1 MTTLTTKIEVAI
13 QGEDGSDHIYVT
25 MAELK
30 KLVNMQR
37 VIFINCNA
45 VSRPSADIKKDLY
58 YPMQNSLKI
67 NRKQA
72 NIIVDDRLHF
82 ERIKEEI
89 HYERIYISKWQ
100 NNRLYIS
107 I

>member
-1 MTTLTTKIEVAI
+1 MKIKEAI
-13 QGEDGSDHIYVT
+13 QSEKGNAHIHIT

-30 KLVNMQR
+30 TLINMQR
-37 VIFINCNA
+37 VKVINCNA
-45 VSRPSADIKKDLY
+45 VSRPHADINDDLY
-58 YPMQNSLKI
+58 YPMQNIFQI

-72 NIIVDDRLHF
+72 NIIVDDRLNF

-89 HYERIYISKWQ
+89 HYERIYISKWR

>member
-1 MTTLTTKIEVAI
+1 MKIKKAI
-13 QGEDGSDHIYVT
+13 QSENGSAHIHLT

-30 KLVNMQR
+30 TLVNMQR
-37 VIFINCNA
+37 VKVISCQAI
-45 VSRPSADIKKDLY
+45 SRPHADIKKDLY

-72 NIIVDDRLHF
+72 NIIVDDRLDF

-89 HYERIYISKWQ
+89 HYERVYISKWRD
-100 NNRLYIS
+100 NRLYIS